1 MRRFPVRYN
10 SENLTKEE
18 YIPLAMMIEHENQCI
33 ANYGQNV
40 DKLAQNGGTN
50 YLETY
55 FILKDKFLDL
65 YLEDGDDELLE
76 SRAKNLVQGMAYR
89 WLMENGLLNQ
99 IDI

>member
-1 MRRFPVRYN
+1 
-10 SENLTKEE
+10 
-18 YIPLAMMIEHENQCI
+18 
-33 ANYGQNV
+33 
-40 DKLAQNGGTN
+40 
-50 YLETY
+50 LETY